1 MVHLITQQVLG
12 NPASWHMVCFWLV
25 LISDARQKLVS
36 DRGVELLWWWS
47 ADCGNRKNGDQAVT
61 WDSALKWKSCF
72 NKYLFSY
79 IDQFPVLLTLLGT
92 TGPLCIL
99 TDSASRN
106 ICGLDSIKQLL
117 AETSKKISSSLT
129 LSLTQVHSPSL
140 VGHMKDLGRL
150 IGQKEKAVA
159 APWNGSHIS
168 NINCHPWDPLVLMS
182 CWHSG
187 LTVSWSLPS

>member
-1 MVHLITQQVLG
+1 MQTVETGKMGTRRLPEIQ
-12 NPASWHMVCFWLV
+12 PWSEKAASTNISSVT
-25 LISDARQKLVS
+25 LISFHR
-36 DRGVELLWWWS
+36 W
-47 ADCGNRKNGDQAVT
+47 
-61 WDSALKWKSCF
+61 F
-72 NKYLFSY
+72 
-79 IDQFPVLLTLLGT
+79 LLTLLGT